1 MHTATTNPVADV
13 SALPAT
19 KRRLGAPQGSLGSL
33 GSRGARGQRGLSF
46 ISLLA
51 YFAIGG
57 VIVLLA
63 LKLIPVYIEYFSI
76 KKVLAAMSV
85 SEEVKTG
92 TVGDIRR
99 SFEKRSQVD
108 NIVAIKAADLEITK
122 EGGDAVVSATW
133 QQEVPLF
140 PGWRLVIDF
149 NASTAS
155 K

>member
-1 MHTATTNPVADV
+1 MNTATNSFAGRVDRF
-13 SALPAT
+13 
-19 KRRLGAPQGSLGSL
+19 RRLD
-33 GSRGARGQRGLSF
+33 RARKQQGLSF

-51 YFAIGG
+51 YFALGG
-57 VIVLLA
+57 IVVLLA
-63 LKLIPVYIEYFSI
+63 LKLIPVYLEYFSI
-76 KKVLAAMSV
+76 KKVLASMSI

-99 SFEKRSQVD
+99 SFEKRSQID

-122 EGGDAVVSATW
+122 EGGDAVVSAAW

-140 PGWRLVIDF
+140 PGWKLVIDF
-149 NASTAS
+149 NVSTAS